1 MPFFDRFK
9 KKEEQTPQQ
18 KEAKA
23 APAQKAAVEPQA
35 KAMAKKD
42 PSGIILNPYL
52 SEKASM
58 LQQDNQYVFEV
69 FSGAT
74 KPMIRNAVSKMYGVN
89 AQKVRIIHVGPA
101 KVRVGRFQG
110 TKPGFKKAIVKLAK
124 GQKIDSLSV

>member
-1 MPFFDRFK
+1 MPFLNPFSARGGSAAGGK

-23 APAQKAAVEPQA
+23 APAQ
-35 KAMAKKD
+35 KD